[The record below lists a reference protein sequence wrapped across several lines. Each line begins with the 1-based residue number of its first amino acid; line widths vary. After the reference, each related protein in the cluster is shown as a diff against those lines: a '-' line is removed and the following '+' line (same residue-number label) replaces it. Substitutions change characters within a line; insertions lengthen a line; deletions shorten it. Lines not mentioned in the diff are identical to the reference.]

1 MRNTG
6 VPGEV
11 SLARGWCAVFGV
23 FECES
28 RRESNRVQPEAE
40 QNKKGI
46 PAAAA
51 AAASPG
57 VPLVKIL

>member
-1 MRNTG
+1 
-6 VPGEV
+6 
-11 SLARGWCAVFGV
+11 VFGV
-23 FECES
+23 FNCES

-46 PAAAA
+46 PAAAV

-57 VPLVKIL
+57 VPLIPGV